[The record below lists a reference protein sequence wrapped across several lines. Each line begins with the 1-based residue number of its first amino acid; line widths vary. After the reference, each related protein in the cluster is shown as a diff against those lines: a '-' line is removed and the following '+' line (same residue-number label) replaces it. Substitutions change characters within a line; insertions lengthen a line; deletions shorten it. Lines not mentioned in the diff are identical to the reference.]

1 MWKKNEEEPPRP
13 VTGATAQ
20 PTTYAPAA
28 PRAAEPRR
36 SGGQAVIGE
45 SIRIEGDVRGDEDLL
60 IEGEVE
66 GKISLENHS
75 VTVGRSGRIKADIH
89 GRNISIDGKVQGKL
103 FADEQVIVRESGEV
117 RGNIT
122 APRVSLE
129 DGSKFKGAIDMEPK
143 PPRSGGADK
152 PAERAAS
159 AAKPAGEGNAAGE
172 IGSGGGIGS
181 GGAPGASTGSASTGS
196 ANAGSANAGSAN
208 AGGSATGKGAA
219 TGAGAPARANAA
231 V

>member
-1 MWKKNEEEPPRP
+1 MWKKTEEEPYRP
-13 VTGATAQ
+13 ATGATAP
-20 PTTYAPAA
+20 PTAHAPAP
-28 PRAAEPRR
+28 PRTAETRR
-36 SGGQAVIGE
+36 STGQAVIGE

-89 GRNISIDGKVQGKL
+89 GRNINVDGKVQGNL

-129 DGSKFKGAIDMEPK
+129 DGSKFKGAIDMEPR
-143 PPRSGGADK
+143 PPKSGVADK
-152 PAERAAS
+152 LGDRAA
-159 AAKPAGEGNAAGE
+159 AGGPRAAGE
-172 IGSGGGIGS
+172 SGAAEAGAAGPGKTSGSGAAGAGTNSGS
-181 GGAPGASTGSASTGS
+181 GTPA
-196 ANAGSANAGSAN
+196 
-208 AGGSATGKGAA
+208 GAA
-219 TGAGAPARANAA
+219 SGAAGAARANVSA
-231 V
+231 

>member
-20 PTTYAPAA
+20 PTAYAPAA
-28 PRAAEPRR
+28 PRAAETRR

-89 GRNISIDGKVQGKL
+89 GRNISVDGKVQGNL

-143 PPRSGGADK
+143 PPRSGGVDK
-152 PAERAAS
+152 AAERAAS
-159 AAKPAGEGNAAGE
+159 AAKPAGDGGMA
-172 IGSGGGIGS
+172 GGGVGS
-181 GGAPGASTGSASTGS
+181 GGAPGASTGSA
-196 ANAGSANAGSAN
+196 NAGSGNAGSGN

-219 TGAGAPARANAA
+219 AGAGTPERANAA

>member
-13 VTGATAQ
+13 VTGATSQ

-89 GRNISIDGKVQGKL
+89 GRNISVDGKVQGNL

-152 PAERAAS
+152 AAERPAAS
-159 AAKPAGEGNAAGE
+159 SAQPAGNGGGAGGE

-181 GGAPGASTGSASTGS
+181 GGAPSTAS
-196 ANAGSANAGSAN
+196 GSAN
-208 AGGSATGKGAA
+208 AGGAA
-219 TGAGAPARANAA
+219 TTKGVAAGAGTPERANAA